1 MPPIVR
7 GAMPIHGRLVNVDGG
22 LNIAVISEGFTL
34 AELPG
39 FAVVAQQ
46 LVQAFT
52 TTPPFSTS
60 APQLNIIR
68 VDVESRSS
76 ARLIVDRSGA
86 TPPPPWEIAFGTR
99 FNREGTPRLIF
110 GDDRLVKTTIRRDA
124 NLPFVDHFLVVVN
137 SLLEGGAATN
147 GVGWFTLH
155 GTTWAQ
161 VAVHE
166 LGHSA
171 YGLADEYEY
180 STGLTGE
187 LPGTY
192 FGAEPAA
199 PNVTANPDRATL
211 RDTIKWKPL
220 LTFGL
225 PMPTTKPSVPP
236 TSCTAFNKP
245 PFGVFAADA
254 VGAYEGAEQRACRI
268 FRPVQTCKMRDHDRP
283 FCPVCARAIAAAPNG
298 HFEPVINVF
307 FEVAVPDRRVGSGV
321 DWTHVVMLPA
331 TSGPLDSESV
341 LFYETASG
349 AFQVSNLD
357 VLQVGL
363 ASDVAHGV
371 TDPGLQW
378 LVPVVSSSG
387 VQLIGLRLTP
397 PSRIQYRIG
406 LAQSFQP
413 QQVQQVAELPIAPFI
428 VASFTRG
435 ANTFL
440 LRYQRTSGLI
450 GLEHLNPNGQ
460 VGAFPQIPIALEAW
474 EPGWSA
480 ITVVQGNFKDLVL
493 CYDTK
498 SGTAAIREI
507 PSLTGSAITQPI
519 WTATNHLVPG
529 LTHFRSILRG
539 SLPFVIGMSS
549 FTGMGGMYTV
559 RAAGKGLDFFQSIP
573 MPTDVPMQPAS
584 AAGPGVGGTAFLL
597 RQSRVD
603 LRQLIAYNR
612 VRNVLRV
619 YRVSEIV

>member
-7 GAMPIHGRLVNVDGG
+7 GVTAIHGRLVDVDGG

-39 FAVVAQQ
+39 FGVVAQQ

-60 APQLNIIR
+60 GARMNIIR

-76 ARLIVDRSGA
+76 ARLITDLSGA
-86 TPPPPWEIAFGTR
+86 TPPPPWEIAFGAR
-99 FNREGTPRLIF
+99 FNREGIPRYVF
-110 GDDRLVKTTIRRDA
+110 GDDLLVRKTIRKDA
-124 NLPFVDHFLVVVN
+124 NLPFIDHFVVVVN
-137 SLLEGGAATN
+137 SLLNGGGAKD

-155 GTTWAQ
+155 GTWAQ
-161 VAVHE
+161 TAVHE

-171 YGLADEYEY
+171 YGLADEYEH
-180 STGLTGE
+180 STALPGE

-245 PFGVFAADA
+245 AFGQFPADA

-268 FRPVQTCKMRDHDRP
+268 FRPVQSCKMRDHDDP
-283 FCPVCARAIAAAPNG
+283 FCPVCARGITTAPNG

-307 FEVAVPDRRVGSGV
+307 SEVPVPDRRGGSGV
-321 DWTHVVMLPA
+321 DWTHVVLLPA
-331 TSGPLDSESV
+331 TSGPLDSDFV
-341 LFYETASG
+341 LFYDAASG

-357 VLQVGL
+357 VLQASL
-363 ASDVAHGV
+363 ASDVVHGV
-371 TDPGLQW
+371 TDSGLQW
-378 LVPVVSSSG
+378 LVPVVSSTG

-397 PSRIQYRIG
+397 PSRLQYRIG
-406 LAQSFQP
+406 LAQGFQP
-413 QQVQQVAELPIAPFI
+413 QQVQQVPELPIAPFI
-428 VASFTRG
+428 VTSFTRG
-435 ANTFL
+435 SNTFL
-440 LRYQRTSGLI
+440 LRYQRTSGLM

-480 ITVVQGNFKDLVL
+480 IAVVQGNFKDFVL

-498 SGTAAIREI
+498 SGTAAIREV
-507 PSLTGSAITQPI
+507 PSLTGSASTPPI
-519 WTATNHLVPG
+519 WTASNHLVPG

-559 RAAGKGLDFFQSIP
+559 RAAGKGLDFLQSIP

-584 AAGPGVGGTAFLL
+584 AAGPGGGGDAFLL
-597 RQSRVD
+597 RRSVD

-619 YRVSEIV
+619 YRVAEIA